1 MNEPGGKQLRAVG
14 KALLYRALNPT
25 SLCHILEGGLIPA
38 VQYGAVGIREASLL
52 AEWRRRGRGPPVLL
66 TNHTGCGI
74 QHSACI
80 SLARTWSHGSVA
92 IRSLGNTVL
101 VLGNSMLR

>member
-66 TNHTGCGI
+66 TTQDVAYSI
-74 QHSACI
+74 
-80 SLARTWSHGSVA
+80 LLVSHWPERGHM
-92 IRSLGNTVL
+92 VL
-101 VLGNSMLR
+101 